1 MTEGI
6 QKKKNCSQTNT
17 SSPGPGPAVRHVH
30 LVQEEQ
36 KGQPKVHH
44 TVITVLMGWTPGPTG
59 DSGTCGAR
67 GRSEPTRHLP
77 ALRCKQQRE
86 LTRDLAFRYE
96 STTWK
101 MESKRSAEPHEP

>member
-30 LVQEEQ
+30 LVREEQ

-59 DSGTCGAR
+59 DSA
-67 GRSEPTRHLP
+67 H
-77 ALRCKQQRE
+77 
-86 LTRDLAFRYE
+86 
-96 STTWK
+96 
-101 MESKRSAEPHEP
+101 AEPEADRSRRVIYPL